1 MTSIAD
7 ATGHLPK
14 HLYRA
19 DQVRAMDRYAI
30 DTLGVPGYVLM
41 VNAGEAAYQLIRKTW
56 PTGSHLGIV
65 CGAGNNGGDGYVLAK
80 KALDSAMDVRL
91 FGLAPLEHLQ
101 GDALTAAE
109 SFVGAG
115 GNVEEFTSG
124 CLADCDIVVDGL
136 LGTGLD
142 RQVTGSYADVIHEIN
157 HFSGK
162 VLALDIPSGLHA
174 NTGCPMGLAVLAD
187 KTISFIGLKQGL
199 FTGEAADYCG
209 EIHYSSLSV
218 PDSASTH
225 QKPSAIL
232 IRQEDIK
239 FSQRKRCSH
248 KGSFGHVLVIGG
260 DFGYSGAIRLAGEAA
275 ARVGAGLVSIATR
288 PEHAAATNLSRP
300 ELMCHGVTTKADVKR
315 LLGKASVVAIGPGL
329 GQSSWAKEIL
339 ETAIGGAAP
348 LVIDADAL
356 NLLAEFP
363 QKCSRW
369 VLTPHPGEAARLLE
383 CSVREVQSD
392 RFKAIMELRN
402 KFGGVCLLKG
412 SGTLIAMEGS
422 PIMVNPTGNP
432 GMATGGMG
440 DVLTGIIAGLIAQG
454 FSLEDAAKTGA
465 WLHGAA
471 ADEASLQGER
481 GLLPSDLFTPLR
493 RLVNP

>member
-7 ATGHLPK
+7 AVRQLPK
-14 HLYRA
+14 QLYRA
-19 DQVRAMDRYAI
+19 EQVRAMDRYAI
-30 DTLGVPGYVLM
+30 ETLGVPGFVLM
-41 VNAGEAAYQLIRKTW
+41 ANAGETAYQLIRETW
-56 PTGSHLGIV
+56 PTGCRLGIV
-65 CGAGNNGGDGYVLAK
+65 CGAGNNGGDGYVAAN

-91 FGLAPLEHLQ
+91 FGLAPLGRLR

-109 SFVGAG
+109 SFVEAG
-115 GNVEEFTSG
+115 GTVEEFTSG
-124 CLADCDIVVDGL
+124 CLADRDIVVDGL

-142 RQVTGSYADVIHEIN
+142 RQVTGSYADVINEIN

-174 NTGCPMGLAVLAD
+174 DTGCPMGKAVQAE
-187 KTISFIGLKQGL
+187 KTITFIGLKQGL
-199 FTGEAADYCG
+199 FTGEAADHCG
-209 EIHYSSLSV
+209 EIHYSPLGVSDSV
-218 PDSASTH
+218 SAG

-232 IRQEDIK
+232 IHQEDIK
-239 FSQRKRCSH
+239 FSQRKHCAH
-248 KGSFGHVLVIGG
+248 KGNFGHVLVIGG

-288 PEHAAATNLSRP
+288 PEHAAFMNLNRP
-300 ELMCHGVTTKADVKR
+300 ELMCHGVTTGEDVRR

-339 ETAIGGAAP
+339 QTVIASAAP

-356 NLLAEFP
+356 NLLAGSP
-363 QKCSRW
+363 QKHSRW

-383 CSVREVQSD
+383 CSIGEVQKD
-392 RFKAIMELRN
+392 RFKAVTELMN

-412 SGTLIAMEGS
+412 PGTLIAMEGS
-422 PIMVNPTGNP
+422 PIAVNPTGNP

-454 FSLEDAAKTGA
+454 FGLGVAAKMGA

-493 RLVNP
+493 RLVDQ